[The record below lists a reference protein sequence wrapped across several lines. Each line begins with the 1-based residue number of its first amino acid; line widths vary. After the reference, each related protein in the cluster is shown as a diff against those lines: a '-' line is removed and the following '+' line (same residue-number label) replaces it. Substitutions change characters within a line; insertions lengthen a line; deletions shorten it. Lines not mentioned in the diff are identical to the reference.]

1 MSLRTLPHHVR
12 LVYAVANDPPTQIKL
27 HTCFLNDVTPSL
39 TPGWRPVL
47 RWLAAILR
55 KLFRRPEGEL
65 YQASQYAHPFAAGAT
80 ADLYRG
86 KLVLGDTRQ
95 FSVAI
100 KIVKHPAEKASPH
113 FAREATVWSQLRHEN
128 LVPLVGFVEG
138 RNMLI
143 SPFYERGNVGIYLEK
158 YPDVNRAQIVLGIAS
173 GLAYL
178 HASQIVH
185 GDLKPSNI
193 LIDDQG
199 VACITDF
206 GLSKI
211 IDENGFT
218 TSSVGTE
225 CYMAPELFIVV
236 LRGINPQPKHG
247 SRTTKASDTYSFG
260 LLVLEILTTVS
271 PKRRPKGIFI
281 TEETLLDLRAERTD
295 YHGTVKEKSWEVLDA
310 CLNFEP
316 EARPCISDVLDQ
328 LTAVFDLDSIDYGH
342 GPAQEH
348 GG

>member
-1 MSLRTLPHHVR
+1 MSLTTLLHCVR
-12 LVYAVANDPPTQIKL
+12 LSYAVATDPPTRIGL
-27 HTCFLNDVTPSL
+27 RTCFLDDVDPSL
-39 TPGWRPVL
+39 SWRTSF

-55 KLFRRPEGEL
+55 KLFRSPEGVL
-65 YQASQYAHPFAAGAT
+65 HQTDQYAHPFAAGAT
-80 ADLYRG
+80 SDLYRG
-86 KLVLGDTRQ
+86 KLVLRNTRQ
-95 FSVAI
+95 ISVAI
-100 KIVKHPAEKASPH
+100 KIVKHPAEKASLH
-113 FAREATVWSQLRHEN
+113 FVREATVWSQLRHRH

-143 SPFYERGNVGIYLEK
+143 SPFYECGNLGTYLNK
-158 YPDVNRAQIVLGIAS
+158 RADVNRAQIVLDIS
-173 GLAYL
+173 LGLVHL
-178 HASQIVH
+178 HASQVVH

-236 LRGINPQPKHG
+236 SRGTNPQPKHG
-247 SRTTKASDTYSFG
+247 SRTTKSSDTYSFA
-260 LLVLEILTTVS
+260 LLVLEILTTVP
-271 PKRRPKGIFI
+271 PKRHPRGIFI
-281 TEETLLDLRAERTD
+281 TEETLLELRVERID
-295 YHGTVKEKSWEVLDA
+295 YRGTVKEKLWEPLSA

-316 EARPCISDVLDQ
+316 EARPRMSDVSDR
-328 LTAVFDLDSIDYGH
+328 LTAAL
-342 GPAQEH
+342 AE
-348 GG
+348 